1 MANKIQ
7 ENFSIV
13 LSSFF
18 LNFESSIKPIIKY
31 LSDIKLNNEVYLTVN
46 FGYKEF
52 DKGDLRRNLIEF
64 LIPYDNI
71 FVSINLNFT
80 GLSKLWN
87 RAISNCSH
95 DWVLVINDNI
105 TIKGSLE
112 DFFEKINLIIKKKKY
127 DLILFNDSFSCFLI
141 NKNVFEKIGF
151 FDERLIG
158 IGEVD
163 IDFLFKYHKQYHT
176 SIKSFPFNELR
187 LLKINEY
194 DFMDE
199 KEISTIL
206 EKNSNPYSG
215 YNSGFLK
222 EKYIK
227 SDKGIFGPF
236 SEKYIIK
243 DEEYN
248 HYPYESFHRKNLTKL

>member
-46 FGYKEF
+46 FGFKEF
-52 DKGDLRRNLIEF
+52 DKSDFRRNLIEF
-64 LIPYDNI
+64 LIPYNNI

-87 RAISNCSH
+87 RAISNCSN
-95 DWVLVINDNI
+95 DWVLILNDDI
-105 TIKGSLE
+105 TIKSSLE
-112 DFFEKINLIIKKKKY
+112 GFFEKINLIITKKKY
-127 DLILFNDSFSCFLI
+127 DLILFNNSFSCFLI
-141 NKNVFEKIGF
+141 NKNVFEKVGF
-151 FDERLIG
+151 FDERLVG
-158 IGEVD
+158 MGEVD
-163 IDFLFKYHKQYHT
+163 IDFLFKYHKKYNA

-187 LLKINEY
+187 FLKINEY
-194 DFMDE
+194 DFLDE
-199 KEISTIL
+199 KEIANSL

-215 YNSGFLK
+215 YNSGFLM

-227 SDKGIFGPF
+227 SDEGINGPF
-236 SEKYIIK
+236 SEKYLMK

-248 HYPYESFHRKNLTKL
+248 HYPYESFHRKNITKL